1 MEWNLYEH
9 ECKYY
14 ETDQMGIIHHSNY
27 IRFMEEARID
37 FLKQIGFPMEKI
49 EADGIVSP
57 VVNVSCDYKKMSYF
71 ADVLCIRVTVKEYRG
86 VRLIL
91 GYEMTEKSTGEVRAA
106 ATSTHCFMKKDGSLA
121 VLKKAIPEL
130 DKKLRELAE

>member
-1 MEWNLYEH
+1 
-9 ECKYY
+9 
-14 ETDQMGIIHHSNY
+14 
-27 IRFMEEARID
+27 MEEARIA

-86 VRLIL
+86 VKLIL
-91 GYEMTEKSTGEVRAA
+91 GYEMTETRKLYSYRYLKVTTNVRYTWSKNKSLGDGWELIETKEVN
-106 ATSTHCFMKKDGSLA
+106 M
-121 VLKKAIPEL
+121 
-130 DKKLRELAE
+130 